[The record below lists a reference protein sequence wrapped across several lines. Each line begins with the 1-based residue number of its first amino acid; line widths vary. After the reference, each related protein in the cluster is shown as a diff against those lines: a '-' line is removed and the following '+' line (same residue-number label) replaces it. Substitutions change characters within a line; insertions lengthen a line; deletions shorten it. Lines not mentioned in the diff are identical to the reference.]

1 MADDNA
7 NQSPTESTS
16 SRESTSATENQ
27 GSIPQIRLQQ
37 PLPPLPRM
45 QIQIPYQSNSPL
57 SAYTDDSFLTPN
69 SPQQHSRIT
78 LKDTNEGSPT
88 EASQADQPQVNRIRP
103 APPDYEPMHDY
114 LRALALH
121 RQERPLRYYSP
132 TSNTFLSPASR
143 LQSPSLYM
151 PYSDSPTSPDGQQR
165 AIITLSPLSPTGD
178 SNQHTPS
185 DPPSYEELYLQHPCP
200 IQQSRLLE
208 LVRQLE
214 ETESSLAE
222 EVCKFAIG
230 LVFVVL
236 IVLIVGIVFNWGRP
250 FPSLSSSVRPQPI
263 VQGGMPVRLHSMP
276 RLGSMTK
283 IGKFKTLC
291 GGRCKMH
298 A

>member
-1 MADDNA
+1 MADDNT
-7 NQSPTESTS
+7 NQSPTESTR
-16 SRESTSATENQ
+16 SRESTRAIENQ
-27 GSIPQIRLQQ
+27 VSVPQIRLQQ

-57 SAYTDDSFLTPN
+57 SAYTDDSFLTPD
-69 SPQQHSRIT
+69 SPKQRPRII
-78 LKDTNEGSPT
+78 LKNTNEGSPI
-88 EASQADQPQVNRIRP
+88 EASQADHPQVNGTRP

-121 RQERPLRYYSP
+121 RQERPSRYYSP
-132 TSNTFLSPASR
+132 TSNTFLSPSHP
-143 LQSPSLYM
+143 QSPSLYM

-165 AIITLSPLSPTGD
+165 AVITLSPLSPT
-178 SNQHTPS
+178 SNNNQHIPS

-200 IQQSRLLE
+200 VQQSQLLE

-236 IVLIVGIVFNWGRP
+236 TVLIVGIVFNWGRP
-250 FPSLSSSVRPQPI
+250 FPGPQPVI
-263 VQGGMPVRLHSMP
+263 QGGLPVRLHNVP

-283 IGKFKTLC
+283 IGRFKTLC